1 MNTLKTI
8 VLMGILTALAIFVGG
23 ALGGRDGEI
32 LALGIALLTN
42 IGSYWFSD
50 SIALSMSGA
59 QQISPEEAPELSSIV
74 ERVASKAG
82 MPVPRLYMIP
92 SASPNA
98 FATGRDP
105 NHSAVAVTEGIM
117 RLLNARELEAVL
129 SHEISHVKNRDVL
142 IATIA
147 AVMAGVVTSLAHW
160 ASYFGSARDEDG
172 RQMNPMFTILL
183 MILAPLAASLINLAI
198 SRSREFEA
206 DASGA
211 HICGHPEALA
221 SALAKIEQ
229 TTQRVPMNNLNPAL
243 SSLFLVMPRPE
254 TWFTGLFST
263 HPPTAERIA
272 RLEQMAQNNMR

>member
-8 VLMGILTALAIFVGG
+8 VLMGILTALAVFVGG

-32 LALGIALLTN
+32 LAFGIALLTN

-50 SIALSMSGA
+50 SVALSMSGA
-59 QQISPEEAPELSSIV
+59 QPISPEEAPELSAIV
-74 ERVASKAG
+74 ERVALKAG

-117 RLLNARELEAVL
+117 RLLNSRELEAVL